1 MPLPSAGGT
10 DCSSGLSARIFNN
23 FRYDNPWQASQG
35 GVVVGTLCCP
45 TVPAGIGFRCTAITT
60 GITGGSE
67 PTWPT
72 ILTNMVVD
80 GGVTWTAQDVANPS
94 GKTHPPPGSF
104 GYLFTAN
111 DLDGF
116 RLLAYDTARAV
127 TDELAGDNE
136 AWLTVGGTGVAF
148 ANSWANF
155 GGMPAAYFRDL
166 TGRVY
171 VRGQITTGA
180 LGTSAF
186 TLPVGYRPSAAI
198 NFACSSS
205 SAFGMVVVGTGG
217 TVVPTT
223 GTGGAGWTDF
233 GSISFDTR

>member
-1 MPLPSAGGT
+1 MPLPSPGPT

-94 GKTHPPPGSF
+94 GKTHPPTSFF
-104 GYLFTAN
+104 GYALTSA

-116 RLLAYDTARAV
+116 RVLAYDTARAV
-127 TDELAGDNE
+127 TDELAADNE
-136 AWLTVGGTGVAF
+136 AWIAPTLLNSWVQTGGRPPVGFFKDALGIVRLRGCVSGGLLTNAAF
-148 ANSWANF
+148 AL
-155 GGMPAAYFRDL
+155 PA
-166 TGRVY
+166 
-171 VRGQITTGA
+171 
-180 LGTSAF
+180 
-186 TLPVGYRPSAAI
+186 GYRPSGFSAYLFPVSSPSTGNGTCNVQNGFVVPFSGSAGEF
-198 NFACSSS
+198 NFA
-205 SAFGMVVVGTGG
+205 G
-217 TVVPTT
+217 
-223 GTGGAGWTDF
+223 
-233 GSISFDTR
+233 ISFLGEQ

>member
-94 GKTHPPPGSF
+94 GKTHPPTSFF
-104 GYLFTAN
+104 GYALTSA

-116 RLLAYDTARAV
+116 RVLAYNTAQAV
-127 TDELAGDNE
+127 AAELTADNAAWAAPTLGGGFTNLGAG
-136 AWLTVGGTGVAF
+136 F
-148 ANSWANF
+148 Q
-155 GGMPAAYFRDL
+155 PAGYYQDF
-166 TGRVY
+166 TGRIY
-171 VRGQITTGA
+171 GRGILTNAGGCASGTTIY
-180 LGTSAF
+180 
-186 TLPVGYRPSAAI
+186 TLPVGYRPVGDET
-198 NFACSSS
+198 FAVILQGGF
-205 SAFGMVVVGTGG
+205 AKIDVTPAGLVVVNTI
-217 TVVPTT
+217 V
-223 GTGGAGWTDF
+223 GAGQYLAVPF
-233 GSISFDTR
+233 NFDTR